1 MFTIKWKH
9 ENGSEALWQGSHI
22 NYTPAKENMQTPGKA
37 ALSFELGPETGH
49 STCMLDSGSVYVMNE
64 QGKTV
69 ADYHFD

>member
-9 ENGSEALWQGSHI
+9 DNGSEALWQGSNI
-22 NYTPAKENMQTPGKA
+22 NYTPAKENRGSGKA
-37 ALSFELGPETGH
+37 VLTFDLGPETGN
-49 STCMLDSGSVYVMNE
+49 STCSIDSGVAYVMNE